1 MPTIVIKNGFRI
13 VIYPDDHL
21 PPHVHVFKSDQEVK
35 INLGDVNLAPSLIE
49 VWMNKKDTRKAFE
62 LVIENQEILIEA
74 WREIHG

>member
-35 INLGDVNLAPSLIE
+35 INLGDFNLAPSLIE
-49 VWMNKKDTRKAFE
+49 AWMNKKDTRKAFE